1 LRLDLLPQGRDRLQG
16 FFERGGFGVA
26 LGLPVLDGQLRR
38 AAALHQA
45 LERLAAL
52 RQQIERLPLGGI
64 QRADHAV
71 ARHRI
76 ELQARQRAKGVHPLR
91 PQPRHLIRRG
101 FQGRVEA
108 TLLAAR
114 LSDGLLDRCERLP
127 SGDHHITTSGSRR
140 REPA

>member
-1 LRLDLLPQGRDRLQG
+1 MRFDLLPQGRDRLQG

-26 LGLPVLDGQLRR
+26 LGFPVLDGLLRR

-71 ARHRI
+71 ARHRSSFRRAS
-76 ELQARQRAKGVHPLR
+76 ARKASIRSARNRA
-91 PQPRHLIRRG
+91 I
-101 FQGRVEA
+101 
-108 TLLAAR
+108 
-114 LSDGLLDRCERLP
+114 
-127 SGDHHITTSGSRR
+127 
-140 REPA
+140 